1 LARSLLYKK
10 TRQTRPTTK
19 QKETAM
25 KSILTNT
32 AGILVMTA
40 GSAFA
45 GIGADVTENGWL
57 WMLFLGF
64 GALIVAFQ
72 LVPCVIL
79 GGAMLKGLFSKAAA
93 ESAVAADANGTTKS

>member
-1 LARSLLYKK
+1 
-10 TRQTRPTTK
+10 
-19 QKETAM
+19 M
-25 KSILTNT
+25 KSIITNT
-32 AGILVMTA
+32 AAILTMTA

-64 GALIVAFQ
+64 GALIVVFQ

-79 GGAMLKGLFSKAAA
+79 GVTMLKALFSKAAP
-93 ESAVAADANGTTKS
+93 ESAAADANGTAKS